1 MALLGVLPGL
11 GATATGAATTPT
23 SYYIAL
29 GASLVTGAGSTG
41 GADYVN
47 DLGTTLRRAFPASKS
62 STWAAGGRRPRNDR
76 RRALPS
82 TPLAANSVTP
92 SVFAGSPR
100 SGIVHHD
107 RHRCRRCPR
116 MRIGGDHQRVLL

>member
-1 MALLGVLPGL
+1 MALMGVLPGL

-47 DLGTTLRRAFPASKS
+47 DLGTYAQKGIPGLQVVNLGC
-62 STWAAGGRRPRNDR
+62 GGDDHDNDQ
-76 RRALPS
+76 RRAL
-82 TPLAANSVTP
+82 
-92 SVFAGSPR
+92 
-100 SGIVHHD
+100 HE
-107 RHRCRRCPR
+107 
-116 MRIGGDHQRVLL
+116 VLHWQPTR